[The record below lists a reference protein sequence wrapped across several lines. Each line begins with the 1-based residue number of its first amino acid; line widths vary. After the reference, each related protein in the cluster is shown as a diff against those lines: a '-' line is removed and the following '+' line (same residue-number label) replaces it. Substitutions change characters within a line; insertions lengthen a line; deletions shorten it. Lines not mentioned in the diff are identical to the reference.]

1 MGTNDYLYL
10 VHHTRKKEKKRRK
23 ERSWMLDVQSLKP
36 KLKLLKYPT
45 ISFCI
50 PADVMLKDDKK
61 FQSTVY
67 ESHALVIA

>member
-1 MGTNDYLYL
+1 
-10 VHHTRKKEKKRRK
+10 
-23 ERSWMLDVQSLKP
+23 MLDVQSLKP
-36 KLKLLKYPT
+36 KLKLLKYPM